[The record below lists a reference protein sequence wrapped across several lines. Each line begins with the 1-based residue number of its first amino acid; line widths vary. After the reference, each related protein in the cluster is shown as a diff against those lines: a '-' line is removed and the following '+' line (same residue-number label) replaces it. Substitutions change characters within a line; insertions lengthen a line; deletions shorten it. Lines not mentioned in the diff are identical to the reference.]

1 MAEFIIQSMKVLSTV
16 DQLLS
21 KIYCNI
27 KRNVKPM
34 TFLLFSIDNR
44 QTQLSFTIV

>member
-34 TFLLFSIDNR
+34 AFLLFSIDNR
-44 QTQLSFTIV
+44 QTQLSFTNV